1 MSPSRRRRG
10 YADVF
15 EEDVRISSF
24 ARISRNIS
32 GYKFPGRDSSSADAI
47 AAAVGEALE
56 REMPSAKEGSADTA
70 CRSLFSAPPPKG
82 TTVFTMREEPVVVAA
97 NGTDHVAVCG
107 IADTPQKAYRAAE
120 KVEEALGKHLSFAW
134 RPDIGFLTASPSDV
148 GTGLKVG
155 TVLHLEGLSLIG
167 EMEPCI
173 RGLDAMRMRAESL
186 DLAGIRQTG
195 HIFRIVNA
203 VTLGEDEQ
211 TLVARSA
218 RAADALVEQETNARI
233 RLVEELPRVFS
244 DSVCRALAILKS
256 ARLLSAAEL
265 LDLLSPVR
273 MAASMGFLSGM
284 TADEADRMFMSLPIF
299 APDEPDADK
308 RDAVDGKR
316 ADEINRRFARV
327 VPNNR
332 FIDLMP

>member
-1 MSPSRRRRG
+1 MSPSRRHRG
-10 YADVF
+10 YADVY
-15 EEDVRISSF
+15 EEDVRLSSF

-32 GYKFPGRDSSSADAI
+32 GYKFPGRDSSNSDAI

-56 REMPSAKEGSADTA
+56 REMPSARKGSADAA
-70 CRSLFSAPPPKG
+70 CRRLFSAPPPEG

-107 IADTPQKAYRAAE
+107 IAETPQKAYRSAE
-120 KVEEALGKHLSFAW
+120 KVEDALGKHLSFAW

-155 TVLHLEGLSLIG
+155 TTLHLEGLSLIG
-167 EMEPCI
+167 ELEPCI
-173 RGLDAMRMRAESL
+173 RGLDAMRMKAESL
-186 DLAGIRQTG
+186 ELAGIRQTG

-211 TLVARSA
+211 TLVDRSA
-218 RAADALVEQETNARI
+218 RAADALVEQEINARI
-233 RLVEELPRVFS
+233 RLVEELPRVYS

-273 MAASMGFLSGM
+273 MAASMGLLSGM
-284 TADEADRMFMSLPIF
+284 TADEADRMFTSLPVF
-299 APDEPDADK
+299 APEEPDADR

-332 FIDLMP
+332 FIELTP